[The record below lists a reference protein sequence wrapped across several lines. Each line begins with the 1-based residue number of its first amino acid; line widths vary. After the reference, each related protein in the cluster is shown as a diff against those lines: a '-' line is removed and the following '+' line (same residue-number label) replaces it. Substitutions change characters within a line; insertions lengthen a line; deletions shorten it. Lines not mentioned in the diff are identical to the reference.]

1 MKNVIKVA
9 VLVMVAAVSV
19 TLSAQTPKQTAPTKE
34 TPKQTAP
41 AKETPAPAKEA
52 PKDAPK
58 VDAAPCKA
66 GEVLKDAK
74 KPFDAKKNP
83 CVKAKK

>member
-19 TLSAQTPKQTAPTKE
+19 TLSAQTPKQTTPTKE
-34 TPKQTAP
+34 TPKQAAP
-41 AKETPAPAKEA
+41 AKETPAPAKET
-52 PKDAPK
+52 PK